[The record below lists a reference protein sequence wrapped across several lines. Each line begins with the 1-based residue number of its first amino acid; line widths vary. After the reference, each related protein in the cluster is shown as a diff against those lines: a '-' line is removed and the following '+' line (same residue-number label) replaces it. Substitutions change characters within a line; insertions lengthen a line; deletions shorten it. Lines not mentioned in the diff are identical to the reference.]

1 MRTHPNKM
9 LQPIRRNEGLSGD
22 PQSQTGDHHF
32 QEVMVRAYGSPG
44 NCHAGPAGVEAM
56 LYLLIL
62 IASLAGFSGIAS
74 ASQNS
79 AKTQILILH
88 PYDQSLPASVQ
99 VGNAIR
105 ARFSREFG
113 TALDIYTEYLDMSRF
128 GGEQYQQLMGRHIA
142 EKYGS
147 KPIALTIAL
156 GAPSLQ
162 FALSQRELLGRA
174 MPIVYCCVKSST
186 IEDLESADNV
196 FGIFGDYDIRPT
208 VQLAVRLQPK
218 ARRVLMIS
226 GASEVDRAMEQEARR
241 SLEGYASQLSVRYLS
256 GLPKSELLREVSA
269 VPRDTMIV
277 ILNYIADRTGEQHI
291 PQEIAREVARAA
303 SAPTYAMFDTLIGTG
318 IVGGHMDTFQD
329 VGAQTAELALKVLAG
344 DAPTGDGFGMRT
356 ARRDIVDARQ
366 LDRWNLPRKNLPAHA
381 EVRFETPGIWQTHRR
396 ETAAAFAAFGAV
408 VIALISL
415 LAQMRRR
422 VKAEAYLQES
432 EERLNFAAASGGI
445 GLWQYDIGTAELWA
459 SKHCSA
465 IFGLPPGYPLT
476 ADVLLRRVHPEDR
489 GIAAASIR
497 AATYGPQA
505 ETLLEFRIVRPDGQ
519 IRSIQGRGHS
529 TQDANGNPIRV
540 SGVFR
545 DLTAYRAAQR
555 EAKDLSRRILSIQDE
570 ERKRIAQEL
579 HDSTAQHL
587 AAINLNLMALVGA
600 RNSVDQR
607 AQIFAEIR
615 RSLAAAMKEMR
626 TFSYL
631 LYPQELA
638 QRGLHEALASYIEGF
653 SQRTGLKVRFRT
665 TENLD
670 DLPEPLQQPLLRIV
684 QESLANVH
692 RHASASRIIIKLQR
706 RADRLHLLIAD
717 NGIGLKSAL
726 SLNCADGPSLP
737 LGIGIP
743 GMAARARQLGG
754 SLNVRSRSTGTLVH
768 AALPV
773 GDRAP
778 SPVRVIAASAPLENG
793 IARSESIPARRLSAR
808 TVSARHTRHA
818 YEQRR

>member
-1 MRTHPNKM
+1 
-9 LQPIRRNEGLSGD
+9 
-22 PQSQTGDHHF
+22 
-32 QEVMVRAYGSPG
+32 MVA
-44 NCHAGPAGVEAM
+44 H
-56 LYLLIL
+56 
-62 IASLAGFSGIAS
+62 
-74 ASQNS
+74 
-79 AKTQILILH
+79 
-88 PYDQSLPASVQ
+88 
-99 VGNAIR
+99 
-105 ARFSREFG
+105 
-113 TALDIYTEYLDMSRF
+113 
-128 GGEQYQQLMGRHIA
+128 
-142 EKYGS
+142 
-147 KPIALTIAL
+147 
-156 GAPSLQ
+156 
-162 FALSQRELLGRA
+162 
-174 MPIVYCCVKSST
+174 
-186 IEDLESADNV
+186 
-196 FGIFGDYDIRPT
+196 
-208 VQLAVRLQPK
+208 
-218 ARRVLMIS
+218 
-226 GASEVDRAMEQEARR
+226 
-241 SLEGYASQLSVRYLS
+241 
-256 GLPKSELLREVSA
+256 
-269 VPRDTMIV
+269 
-277 ILNYIADRTGEQHI
+277 
-291 PQEIAREVARAA
+291 AA
-303 SAPTYAMFDTLIGTG
+303 SAPTYAMFDTMIGTG
-318 IVGGHMDTFQD
+318 IVGGHMDSFRNIGT
-329 VGAQTAELALKVLAG
+329 QTAELAIQVLAG
-344 DAPTGDGFGMRT
+344 AVPVGDRLTMRT
-356 ARRDIVDARQ
+356 SRRDIVDARQ
-366 LDRWNLPRKNLPAHA
+366 LARWDLSRSNLPAHT

-396 ETAAAFAAFGAV
+396 ETTAAFAAFGAV
-408 VIALISL
+408 IIALISL

-422 VKAEAYLQES
+422 VKAEAYLRES

-459 SKHCSA
+459 SEHCCA
-465 IFGLPPGYPLT
+465 IFGLPPGHPLS
-476 ADVLLRRVHPEDR
+476 ADVLLRRVHPDDR

-529 TQDANGNPIRV
+529 THDANGNPIRV

-626 TFSYL
+626 TFTYL

-653 SQRTGLKVRFRT
+653 SQRTGLKVKMRT
-665 TENLD
+665 IENLD

-706 RADRLHLLIAD
+706 RANKLHLLIAD

-754 SLNVRSRSTGTLVH
+754 WLNVRSRSTGTLVH
-768 AALPV
+768 ATLPV
-773 GDRAP
+773 DDPAQIASLTRA
-778 SPVRVIAASAPLENG
+778 IAASGLA
-793 IARSESIPARRLSAR
+793 
-808 TVSARHTRHA
+808 
-818 YEQRR
+818 